1 MGTKKHRQ
9 NAPRHLKVAILTVSS
24 THTLENDESGH
35 WISKTAAKEGHRVV
49 AHSVAPDD
57 AEAIK
62 NSVCRAIN
70 DHSPDIMIITGGT
83 GIAKKDVTIEAV
95 RPMFKKELT
104 AFGMVVSQLSFEQI
118 DSAAILSRSAGGI
131 IGKTAVFC
139 IPGSKNACKLICAS
153 IIFPEAGHIVKH
165 ILE

>member
-24 THTLENDESGH
+24 TRTLE
-35 WISKTAAKEGHRVV
+35 
-49 AHSVAPDD
+49 
-57 AEAIK
+57 
-62 NSVCRAIN
+62 
-70 DHSPDIMIITGGT
+70 
-83 GIAKKDVTIEAV
+83 
-95 RPMFKKELT
+95 
-104 AFGMVVSQLSFEQI
+104 FGMVVSQLSFEQI

-139 IPGSKNACKLICAS
+139 IPGSKNACKLICGS